1 MNISDEGVR
10 LIKSFE
16 GYHTKQKD
24 GSCAAYLC
32 PAGVPTIG
40 WGCTE
45 GVKLGMVWTEAE
57 AEAALRREIAKFEK
71 IVAKHV
77 KVATNK
83 NENDALISLAYNI
96 GEGGLDENGKVV
108 HRLPSGKVVP
118 GFSTSTVLKRLN
130 KGDRAGAAQSFHL
143 WNKGGGQVLPGLV
156 SRRAREAALF
166 LKPVEAPVEPAMPQA
181 VTQTVPVSKPTV
193 ATVAATVS
201 AVATATVPAVPPAV
215 PEVITKSIENV
226 QAWKGIGSE
235 IWTLKQWALTQPE
248 VSVPLGIGVSVFY
261 LWSKRKQKAL
271 SP

>member
-1 MNISDEGVR
+1 MNISDEGLR

-16 GYHTKQKD
+16 GYHTRQKD

-32 PAGVPTIG
+32 PAGVQTIG

-57 AEAALRREIAKFEK
+57 AEAALRREIAKFE
-71 IVAKHV
+71 VAVNKSV
-77 KVATNK
+77 TVETNQ
-83 NENDALISLAYNI
+83 NEYDAMVSLAYNI
-96 GEGGLDENGKVV
+96 GAAAFE
-108 HRLPSGKVVP
+108 RS
-118 GFSTSTVLKRLN
+118 SVLKRLN
-130 KGDRAGAAQSFHL
+130 KGNRAGAAQAFEMWS
-143 WNKGGGQVLPGLV
+143 KGGGRVLPGLV
-156 SRRAREAALF
+156 SRRKREAALF
-166 LKPVEAPVEPAMPQA
+166 LKPIEAPVDPAMPQA
-181 VTQTVPVSKPTV
+181 VTQTVAASKPTV

-226 QAWKGIGSE
+226 NAWKGIGAE
-235 IWTLKQWALTQPE
+235 LWTLKQWALTQPE

-261 LWSKRKQKAL
+261 LWSKKKQKAL